1 MHGFKFKV
9 VNFIYPCRYIA
20 DLVTDWSQYL
30 ESDYEFGDKGAK
42 CWLEILR
49 GKLIVG
55 ISLGGSIVT
64 ALHRQMS
71 MFRFTL

>member
-1 MHGFKFKV
+1 MRGFKFKV
-9 VNFIYPCRYIA
+9 VNCIYPCRYIA
-20 DLVTDWSQYL
+20 DWSQYL